1 MPKLSSSLKWR
12 NNLKDKQITTLIS
25 SIILQRKQWIPTL
38 LSNSSLISG
47 LTPHHLH
54 EILLKAQSH
63 APIPPVPPMGPIY
76 SPSPTPSP
84 VPYQARPCPPPLQPL
99 HPCQTPS
106 RTSRPILPFF
116 ISPSTRSFAHL
127 PLQPIPIPSSQ
138 LRPRGLTR
146 RCRMMIPEAL
156 ESFRFIMVCGC
167 IPSTRSYNAFLGSL
181 CSSTQ
186 IRKAWSFHA
195 SALRIGAVP
204 DGRTWSLLAK
214 LLCKE
219 GKLENAEK
227 VLGLDCCDVPT
238 YDFVVDCYSKKGDFK
253 SAIHLLRVMIDK
265 GLGPTFC
272 TYGAILDGSC
282 EFGDARVVGFV
293 LKEMIVKGLLPMV
306 PCLDYDWVIRRLCE
320 LEKTFAA
327 EMFFDR
333 ARKWEYELDN
343 ASFVCLLKG
352 LSRIGRVEQALKV
365 FEDMSQK
372 GVEMDNGCLDV
383 FVCGICKGE
392 PMKEVS
398 SVLKDL
404 IGKGF
409 VPRASHLSEYVAVLC
424 SGGWWIEAGDLWNV
438 AVEKSIL
445 LDAHCSCSLVEY
457 YCREGLV
464 DSAIVLHDKMMKLGG
479 CLDVTSCNSLLAVL
493 AERRIEDAS
502 QVFDY
507 MRRRNVLNSGSYVI
521 MVGSLCRKRE
531 MRKAM
536 ELHDEMLKVGLK
548 PDDSIYKDLI
558 SGFA

>member
-1 MPKLSSSLKWR
+1 MPKLSSSMKWR

-54 EILLKAQSH
+54 EILLKTQSHPLPSLQFLQWAQS
-63 APIPPVPPMGPIY
+63 
-76 SPSPTPSP
+76 TL
-84 VPYQARPCPPPLQPL
+84 RLQPL
-99 HPCQTPS
+99 LRSHTKLAHVLLLFNLSTPAKHLLEPLVRS
-106 RTSRPILPFF
+106 YPSSSVLDSILRTSPC
-116 ISPSTRSFAHL
+116 SQSRSL
-127 PLQPIPIPSSQ
+127 VLNSVLESYSS
-138 LRPRGLTR
+138 LR
-146 RCRMMIPEAL
+146 MIPEAL

-204 DGRTWSLLAK
+204 DGLTWSLLAK

-265 GLGPTFC
+265 GLAPRFC

-306 PCLDYDWVIRRLCE
+306 PCLDYYWVIRRLCE

-398 SVLKDL
+398 SVLKDV
-404 IGKGF
+404 IAKGF
-409 VPRASHLSEYVAVLC
+409 VPGASHLSEYVAVLC

-438 AVEKSIL
+438 AVEKGIL

-479 CLDVTSCNSLLAVL
+479 CLDVTSYNSLLAVL

-507 MRRRNVLNSGSYVI
+507 MRLRG
-521 MVGSLCRKRE
+521 MC
-531 MRKAM
+531 
-536 ELHDEMLKVGLK
+536 
-548 PDDSIYKDLI
+548 
-558 SGFA
+558 

>member
-1 MPKLSSSLKWR
+1 MGP
-12 NNLKDKQITTLIS
+12 
-25 SIILQRKQWIPTL
+25 PTL
-38 LSNSSLISG
+38 RLQPL
-47 LTPHHLH
+47 
-54 EILLKAQSH
+54 
-63 APIPPVPPMGPIY
+63 
-76 SPSPTPSP
+76 SP
-84 VPYQARPCPPPLQPL
+84 VPYQARPCPPPPTSPPL
-99 HPCQTPS
+99 PANTFSNLLSSDPTPS
-106 RTSRPILPFF
+106 SSVLDSILRTSPC
-116 ISPSTRSFAHL
+116 SQSRSL
-127 PLQPIPIPSSQ
+127 VLNSVLESYSS
-138 LRPRGLTR
+138 LR
-146 RCRMMIPEAL
+146 MIPEAL
-156 ESFRFIMVCGC
+156 ESFRFGKLG
-167 IPSTRSYNAFLGSL
+167 AFY
-181 CSSTQ
+181 
-186 IRKAWSFHA
+186 A

-265 GLGPTFC
+265 GLGTRFC

-333 ARKWEYELDN
+333 ARNWEYELDN

-383 FVCGICKGE
+383 FVSGICKGE

-404 IGKGF
+404 IAKGF
-409 VPRASHLSEYVAVLC
+409 VPGASHLSEYVAVLC

-438 AVEKSIL
+438 AVEKGIL

-479 CLDVTSCNSLLAVL
+479 CLDVTSYNSLLAVL

-507 MRRRNVLNSGSYVI
+507 MRRRNVLNGGSYVI

-548 PDDSIYKDLI
+548 PDDSIYKFLLSDLHERKNLQCI
-558 SGFA
+558 LSTDLKEFYKFCMLESREWSLIVHNNSNEWSLNFINNSSVCQAFHQHNLL